1 MSIVY
6 LDYNVAEAQCSG
18 DPSELEKVGDG
29 VQDNQ
34 TQGDH
39 AVAHHCDQEA
49 LEIE

>member
-1 MSIVY
+1 MAH
-6 LDYNVAEAQCSG
+6 LDDYVAEAQGSG
-18 DPSELEKVGDG
+18 DPPELEKVGDG

-34 TQGDH
+34 AQADH